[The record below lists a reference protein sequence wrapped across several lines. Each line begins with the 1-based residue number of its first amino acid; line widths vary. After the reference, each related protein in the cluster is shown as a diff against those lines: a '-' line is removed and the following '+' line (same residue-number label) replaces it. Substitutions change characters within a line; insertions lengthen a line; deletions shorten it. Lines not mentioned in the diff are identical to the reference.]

1 MATEKMEFQTEVRDM
16 LNLMINSLYSNKEI
30 FLRELVSNAAD
41 ALDKRRFLSLSNA
54 DLLPQGTQLRID
66 ISVNKEGKRIVV
78 EDNGIGMNKEDLIN
92 CLGTIARSGT
102 KNFIK
107 NLKEGDKGSV
117 DLIGQFGVGFYS
129 VFMVAKK
136 VEVLTLKAGET
147 QGYMWSS
154 EGTGEF
160 EISEAP
166 RDKVG
171 TKITLYLKDDED
183 AVDFAYRLNARGTAN
198 VAAACNRRGVR
209 LIAISTDYVFAGD
222 SDRPYCEFDA
232 ANGGNTVYGKS
243 KFAGEELVR
252 QLCPDHCICRI
263 SWLYGFGGPSFVHAM
278 MNLADG
284 SRPVLKV
291 VADQHGNPTSALAV
305 ARQLGHLLE
314 RPKLRGTFHMTCEG
328 EATWAEFAE
337 EIFRIAG
344 RRQAIQPC
352 TTEEFPRPAPRPK
365 NSRLD
370 KMMFRISGLPPMPD
384 WREALA
390 EFMKLEFS
398 AQ

>member
-1 MATEKMEFQTEVRDM
+1 MKVLLTGGKGMLGRTICRVLGDRFEVVPSDLPEADITDEECIDRVIADERPDAV
-16 LNLMINSLYSNKEI
+16 IHC
-30 FLRELVSNAAD
+30 AAMT
-41 ALDKRRFLSLSNA
+41 AVDKC
-54 DLLPQGTQLRID
+54 
-66 ISVNKEGKRIVV
+66 E
-78 EDNGIGMNKEDLIN
+78 EM
-92 CLGTIARSGT
+92 
-102 KNFIK
+102 
-107 NLKEGDKGSV
+107 
-117 DLIGQFGVGFYS
+117 
-129 VFMVAKK
+129 
-136 VEVLTLKAGET
+136 
-147 QGYMWSS
+147 
-154 EGTGEF
+154 
-160 EISEAP
+160 
-166 RDKVG
+166 
-171 TKITLYLKDDED
+171 
-183 AVDFAYRLNARGTAN
+183 VDFAYKLNARGTAN

-222 SDRPYCEFDA
+222 SDRPYCEFDV

-314 RPKLRGTFHMTCEG
+314 RPKLCGTFHMTCEG